1 MFGSEQSTP
10 VRQSE
15 NDDLLLT
22 RTLLQGAT
30 VEHVCRASD
39 HHRSLGLP
47 VGFPDH
53 LLLLDVFS
61 ALEPR
66 RAETWALCV
75 ICVDVR
81 QQIHQTDW
89 TLRPISVR
97 FPPVAS
103 VDCLWLFTRAD
114 QGQSH
119 AIPEC
124 GEL

>member
-1 MFGSEQSTP
+1 MQ
-10 VRQSE
+10 
-15 NDDLLLT
+15 D
-22 RTLLQGAT
+22 AT

-47 VGFPDH
+47 VGFPDYLH
-53 LLLLDVFS
+53 LFDVFS
-61 ALEPR
+61 ALERR
-66 RAETWALCV
+66 RAETWALCI

-81 QQIHQTDW
+81 QQIHQANW
-89 TLRPISVR
+89 TLRPISIR
-97 FPPVAS
+97 LPPITS
-103 VDCLWLFTRAD
+103 VDRLWLSTRAD